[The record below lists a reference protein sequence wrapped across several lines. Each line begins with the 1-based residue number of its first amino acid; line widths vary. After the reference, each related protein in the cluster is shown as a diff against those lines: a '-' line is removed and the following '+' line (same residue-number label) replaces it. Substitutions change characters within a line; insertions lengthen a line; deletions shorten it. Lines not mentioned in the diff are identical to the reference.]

1 MRGARGPLDADVYQ
15 RGIIPAYA
23 GSTTQ
28 ESASASSRRD
38 HPRVCGEHQFHICKN
53 RKRQGSSPRMR
64 GARRG
69 AENLPRGRG
78 IIPAYAG
85 STRHGNLYRP
95 NGRDHPRV
103 CGEHY
108 YGDMTGLAT
117 KGSSPRMRGALLD
130 AVDGRREDGIIPAYA
145 GSTAAATAITSD
157 EVDHPRVCGEHPPI
171 ASELLMYPGSSP
183 RMRGARV
190 SKVGQGSYV
199 GIIPAYAGSTSFSV
213 PIPVPFRDHPRVCG
227 EHRPLW
233 QRRHLMA
240 GSSPRMRGAHQ
251 RRGRSLPILGIIPA
265 YAGSTRTYHGSC
277 RCNRDHPRVCG
288 EHIASRKL
296 PV

>member
-1 MRGARGPLDADVYQ
+1 
-15 RGIIPAYA
+15 
-23 GSTTQ
+23 
-28 ESASASSRRD
+28 
-38 HPRVCGEHQFHICKN
+38 
-53 RKRQGSSPRMR
+53 MR

-157 EVDHPRVCGEHPPI
+157 EVDHPRVCGEHF
-171 ASELLMYPGSSP
+171 LLCSHSCSFPGSSP
-183 RMRGARV
+183 RMRGAPTFV
-190 SKVGQGSYV
+190 ATPSSDG
-199 GIIPAYAGSTSFSV
+199 GIIPAYAGSTPKARAFSSH
-213 PIPVPFRDHPRVCG
+213 PWDHPRVCG
-227 EHRPLW
+227 EHPYLPWFVPL
-233 QRRHLMA
+233 
-240 GSSPRMRGAHQ
+240 
-251 RRGRSLPILGIIPA
+251 
-265 YAGSTRTYHGSC
+265 
-277 RCNRDHPRVCG
+277 
-288 EHIASRKL
+288 
-296 PV
+296 